1 MKLFQKFFKPKW
13 KNNDP
18 AIRKQA
24 LLALDPADNQEILS
38 EIVCHDGSCDLR
50 LLALK
55 RISDFDFMVQTAQS
69 NSQPEVRELAN
80 KRIRQSLSGEQAT
93 PLDESQ
99 RIAKIQQI
107 NDQKLFEYIV
117 EKGNT
122 GTLRKSV
129 IEHIT
134 REALLGNLA
143 ISDNDSDIRHS
154 AAEKISQKSTLERV
168 FRATKTKD
176 KNVSRIVKKRLDHL
190 TAEAEKPAKLLS
202 DQKNICVAIEGLGI
216 KGLWQRDKPQFD
228 ACILQWSALG
238 QPESLALQN
247 RFEQAKNK
255 FERGYEDYLER
266 HAERLQEEASY
277 LPIREEKQAIIDRL
291 HQLITQLE
299 KTPDIESPE
308 FSDIKDAAFKQEALW
323 KNIKSLPDDIEIEI
337 RQQFNDLLTNIKQSI
352 NQRLHNKTLLDSLDI
367 LQKEINKNIKQPFK
381 LSSKL
386 ITQFENKLSKLQS
399 NDNDEKIEKLVQNIK
414 QRIDHA
420 TNLLTRQK
428 DRMDNLFTQMKTQ
441 ITEME
446 DQLSKGIL
454 KEAIGLR
461 NTIQNNMIELEK
473 HGVKNLH
480 QFKEHLNESS
490 NKINELSNWRSWAN
504 TPQKQQIID
513 KVEALI
519 GSDLDPKEIA
529 YIVSQA
535 RKDWKN
541 LGPSEKDSSQALWE
555 KFQSAC
561 DSAYE
566 PCKVF
571 FAEESKTFAEN
582 YEGRVKFLEKL
593 EAFLKQAD
601 WDNIDWK
608 KVETLFRQARQ
619 DWNELGLTD
628 KTKRKDLNKR
638 FYLAHNQLKA
648 ALNREWDKNTET
660 KSAIVTKAQALAN
673 EENLQSAINTAKE
686 LQQQWKAA
694 GRIQHAKERE
704 LWGQF
709 KQACDAVFARR
720 EELNKQRDEEAQ
732 KNIDH
737 KEALVSKIENI
748 CNQPLD
754 RLDALKSELKQCQ
767 NEIINAGNTTSETD
781 SAFDKRLS
789 FALNIYERKQ
799 ESLEKYNIVA
809 ELIYL
814 REKSAA
820 CTQLELAIEKN
831 ETDNIETIVESMSR
845 MQEPKQQDWNEK
857 IQRRF
862 QSAEQLAKTNDSSN
876 ILSKKAEKNLI
887 LKKLATVQLE
897 IIADI
902 ETPDVAANDRLK
914 AQAQRLSDKLN
925 KGYEQ
930 DAWDAFLEMEVE
942 WLTNGPVLSVDL
954 ASLKQRHDSAIRALK
969 EMYPEALKDYST

>member
-24 LLALDPADNQEILS
+24 LIALDPADNQETLS
-38 EIVCHDGSCDLR
+38 DIVNHDDSIDLR

-55 RISDFDFMVQTAQS
+55 RISDFDFIVQAAQS
-69 NSQPEVRELAN
+69 NSQLEVRELAA
-80 KRIRQSLSGEQAT
+80 KRMRQSLSGEQTASF
-93 PLDESQ
+93 DESQ
-99 RIAKIQQI
+99 RIEKIQQI

-122 GTLRKSV
+122 VTLRKSV

-143 ISDNDSDIRHS
+143 ISDSDSNIRHS

-202 DQKNICVAIEGLGI
+202 DQKNICLSIEDLGT
-216 KGLWQRDKPQFD
+216 KGLWQRDKLQFD
-228 ACILQWSALG
+228 MCIEQWATLNRS
-238 QPESLALQN
+238 ESLALQN
-247 RFEQAKNK
+247 RLEQAKNK
-255 FERGYEDYLER
+255 FEHGYEAYLER

-277 LPIREEKQAIIDRL
+277 LPIKKEKQDIIDQL
-291 HQLITQLE
+291 HQLIIQLE
-299 KTPDIESPE
+299 KIPSLENPD
-308 FSDIKDAAFKQEALW
+308 FTDIKDATLEQETRW
-323 KNIKSLPDDIEIEI
+323 KTIKSLPDDIEIEI
-337 RQQFNDLLTNIKQSI
+337 RQQFNDLLKNIKHTI
-352 NQRLHNKTLLDSLDI
+352 NQRLHDKTLLDSLGN
-367 LQKEINKNIKQPFK
+367 LHREINKKIQQPFK
-381 LSSKL
+381 LSATLIAKFEKNLSELQPDEGDKKTIKL
-386 ITQFENKLSKLQS
+386 KQ
-399 NDNDEKIEKLVQNIK
+399 DIK
-414 QRIDHA
+414 KRIDHA
-420 TNLLTRQK
+420 TRLLAKQK
-428 DRMDNLFTQMKTQ
+428 DRMDSLFSQMQTQ

-446 DQLSKGIL
+446 MQLSKGVL

-473 HGVKNLH
+473 YGVKNLH
-480 QFKEHLNESS
+480 NFKEHLNESS

-504 TPQKQQIID
+504 TPQKKQIID

-535 RKDWKN
+535 RKDWRT
-541 LGPSEKDSSQALWE
+541 LGPSEKDSAQALWE
-555 KFQSAC
+555 QFQSAC
-561 DSAYE
+561 DAAYE

-571 FAEESKTFAEN
+571 FSEESKMFAEN
-582 YEGRVKFLEKL
+582 HENRIKFLEQL

-601 WDNIDWK
+601 WENIDWK
-608 KVETLFRQARQ
+608 KVETLFRQAKQ
-619 DWNELGLTD
+619 DWKELGLTD
-628 KTKRKDLNKR
+628 KKQRKDLNKR
-638 FYLAHNQLKA
+638 FYFAHNQLKS
-648 ALNREWDKNTET
+648 ALNQEWDENTKL
-660 KSAIVTKAQALAN
+660 KSAIIIKAEALAN
-673 EENLQSAINTAKE
+673 EENLQSAISTAKE
-686 LQQQWKAA
+686 LQQQWKKA

-720 EELNKQRDEEAQ
+720 EDLNKQKDKEAQ
-732 KNIDH
+732 ENIDH
-737 KEALVSKIENI
+737 KAMLISKIEDI
-748 CNQPLD
+748 CNQPLEKI
-754 RLDALKSELKQCQ
+754 DALKSELKQTQ
-767 NEIINAGNTTSETD
+767 HEFTSASHTTSEAD

-789 FALNIYERKQ
+789 FALEIYERKQ
-799 ESLEKYNIVA
+799 ESLEKYNIIA

-814 REKSAA
+814 KEKATV

-831 ETDNIETIVESMSR
+831 ETDNIETIVESMS
-845 MQEPKQQDWNEK
+845 QIQNPKQLDWNEK
-857 IQRRF
+857 IQQRF
-862 QSAEQLAKTNDSSN
+862 QSAKQLTKNHESPN
-876 ILSKKAEKNLI
+876 NLEKNLTS
-887 LKKLATVQLE
+887 KKIATVQLE

-902 ETPDVAANDRLK
+902 ETPKNATNDRLK

-930 DAWDAFLEMEVE
+930 DAWDAFLDMEVE
-942 WLTNGPVLSVDL
+942 WLTCGPVLSIDL
-954 ASLKQRHDSAIRALK
+954 MALKQRHDSAIKALK
-969 EMYPEALKDYST
+969 ATYPEALKDYST